1 MNIKFSHLLSFFLL
15 SLSIVFS
22 GCKKNDWK
30 DAIGAGPT
38 ITIDKSYET
47 IAGINAGD
55 EVTIPVN
62 VKAQSG
68 IKRLAYYFI
77 MTTAN
82 GTQAGTPV
90 YIDKPDLPASLDEN
104 IVFTIEPAMVEL
116 VLVSFNKENRS
127 SELHISISEIRGL
140 PTLNF
145 KDGINYQENVFENK
159 IFTVEGTIT
168 SEHDLAAIAYQ
179 TVINDVVSGETA
191 ISFTDKKNTPFAA
204 SVTITKGISA
214 IIIKAKN
221 IYDGAVVDTF
231 KIGNV
236 AEDDMSI
243 VLTGGITTID
253 VLYADS
259 VNTISGNASSGS
271 DIASLSYAVKT
282 NGSYGA
288 EQTIPLG
295 TPLDQFSFS
304 FDITGAKDVEAV
316 RISGSNTG
324 GKNKMM
330 EIPVAKV
337 YTRLLHFTDIKLT
350 TEIGPGKNNW
360 FSAYQQPHV
369 FDNTT
374 AAANQLMLDFA
385 FIKYTATANR
395 IVPAAVFNASAAYT
409 AATAPYMVGFTK
421 APYTMVTAN
430 RASIT
435 PASFNSLGWDGEMTD
450 FMNNKIKAPTSE
462 GGENYNVN
470 TANRR
475 VSGDMVP
482 GAGFVIGWGSWNFA
496 DSKVN
501 NQAFGVVIVKEYSE
515 ANGFAN
521 VTLEIKVPVE
531 DNRTKYNPVSLFN
544 YP

>member
-15 SLSIVFS
+15 SLCIAFS
-22 GCKKNDWK
+22 GCKKEGWK
-30 DAIGAGPT
+30 DATGAGPT
-38 ITIDKSYET
+38 ITIDKTYET
-47 IAGINAGD
+47 IAGLNVGD
-55 EVTIPVN
+55 QVTIPVN

-68 IKRLAYYFI
+68 IKRFAYYFI

-90 YIDKPDLPASLDEN
+90 YIDKPDLPASLDQD
-104 IVFTIEPAMVEL
+104 IVFIIEPAMAEL
-116 VLVSFNKENRS
+116 VIVSFNKENRS
-127 SELHISISEIRGL
+127 SELHISISEIRSL
-140 PTLNF
+140 PTLSF

-159 IFTVEGTIT
+159 LFTVEGTIA
-168 SEHDLAAIAYQ
+168 SAHDLGSITYQ
-179 TVINDVVSGETA
+179 TIINDVASGETA

-243 VLTGGITTID
+243 VLAGGATTINT
-253 VLYADS
+253 LYADS
-259 VNTISGNASSGS
+259 ANTISGNASSGS
-271 DIASLSYAVKT
+271 DIAGLSYAVKT
-282 NGSYGA
+282 SGSYGA

-304 FDITGAKDVEAV
+304 FAIAGAKEIEAV
-316 RISGSNTG
+316 RISGHNTG
-324 GKNKMM
+324 GKSKVM
-330 EIPVAKV
+330 EIPVVKV

-350 TEIGPGKNNW
+350 TEIGPGKHNW

-374 AAANQLMLDFA
+374 AAANQMMLDFA
-385 FIKYTATANR
+385 FIKYTAVANR

-409 AATAPYMVGFTK
+409 TATAPYMVGFSK
-421 APYTMVTAN
+421 ATYAMVTAN
-430 RASIT
+430 RPSIT
-435 PASFNSLGWDGEMTD
+435 PASFSSLGWDGQMTD
-450 FMNNKIKAPTSE
+450 FINNKIKAPTSE
-462 GGENYNVN
+462 GGENYNVS

-496 DSKVN
+496 DSKVD

-521 VTLEIKVPVE
+521 VTLEIKVPAD